1 MAKKFVGTL
10 EKDAA
15 GLDLNVR
22 SHTIQMLSKGHSK
35 TRMLKKELGLHFLT
49 MLHNLKMTQTMLTQ

>member
-49 MLHNLKMTQTMLTQ
+49 MLHNLKMT